1 MKLKLKGGVGEYMF
15 QPIGFS
21 RPDSWCKGT
30 PFYPPKNTDDSIEY
44 LDYSSHH
51 ERKEQWPTTQ
61 IRRAVVTYRLSAKV
75 QKTTA
80 YIIEEGKKLIVPNTL
95 IITRDR
101 NEAIE
106 KVLDSEHYQTVGGK
120 RNRNELESYE
130 DVNVGTIVF
139 NITNLPRHRCE
150 EFRSIEKIEDGELF
164 QS

>member
-1 MKLKLKGGVGEYMF
+1 MKLKLEGGVGEYMF

-44 LDYSSHH
+44 LDFSSHY

-61 IRRAVVTYRLSAKV
+61 IRRAVVTSRLSAKV

-80 YIIEEGKKLIVPNTL
+80 YILEEGKKLIVPNTL

-101 NEAIE
+101 NEAI
-106 KVLDSEHYQTVGGK
+106 
-120 RNRNELESYE
+120 
-130 DVNVGTIVF
+130 
-139 NITNLPRHRCE
+139 
-150 EFRSIEKIEDGELF
+150 
-164 QS
+164 